1 MVNVFLFHAASRPA
15 SDRRMP
21 IEDRSVQVAHFVC
34 CSHDRQVWSEAGHEA
49 GLFVCSRLAQGSPT
63 FLKLRATS
71 CVPINAK
78 GY

>member
-1 MVNVFLFHAASRPA
+1 MEIVVYSKNYVS
-15 SDRRMP
+15 
-21 IEDRSVQVAHFVC
+21 IK
-34 CSHDRQVWSEAGHEA
+34 
-49 GLFVCSRLAQGSPT
+49 QGSPT

>member
-1 MVNVFLFHAASRPA
+1 MKILIIVN
-15 SDRRMP
+15 
-21 IEDRSVQVAHFVC
+21 
-34 CSHDRQVWSEAGHEA
+34 
-49 GLFVCSRLAQGSPT
+49 QGSPT

>member
-1 MVNVFLFHAASRPA
+1 MESNIALV
-15 SDRRMP
+15 
-21 IEDRSVQVAHFVC
+21 
-34 CSHDRQVWSEAGHEA
+34 
-49 GLFVCSRLAQGSPT
+49 QGSPT

>member
-1 MVNVFLFHAASRPA
+1 MK
-15 SDRRMP
+15 
-21 IEDRSVQVAHFVC
+21 
-34 CSHDRQVWSEAGHEA
+34 QVWGISTSKLLVRAHN
-49 GLFVCSRLAQGSPT
+49 VNQGSPT

>member
-1 MVNVFLFHAASRPA
+1 LIFFCV
-15 SDRRMP
+15 
-21 IEDRSVQVAHFVC
+21 VQVRDNASTTSLYSSSDLLDYV
-34 CSHDRQVWSEAGHEA
+34 
-49 GLFVCSRLAQGSPT
+49 AQGSPT